1 MINVNQQMPSGKLHQ
16 RTDNDTITHQLPD
29 LFAGKK
35 VVLFAVPGA
44 FTPTCSDNHL
54 PSFIA
59 LADQIKA
66 KGVDEIICIAVND
79 VFVMKAWQDV
89 KNAEHI
95 TMLSDA
101 DGSYTRSLGLGVDM
115 EPLGGFRSR
124 RYAMIIDN
132 GTVVHLATEEAGE
145 LSVSGGE
152 SILQNL

>member
-1 MINVNQQMPSGKLHQ
+1 MINVNQKMPSGQLHQ
-16 RTDNDTITHQLPD
+16 RTDSDTITHQLPD

-54 PSFIA
+54 PSYIA

-66 KGVDEIICIAVND
+66 KGVDDIICIAVND
-79 VFVMKAWQDV
+79 VFVMKAWQDA

-101 DGSYTRSLGLGVDM
+101 DGSYTRSLGLGLDM
-115 EPLGGFRSR
+115 EPLGGYRSR

-132 GTVVHLATEEAGE
+132 GTVIHLAAEEAGE
-145 LSVSGGE
+145 LSVSDGE

>member
-1 MINVNQQMPSGKLHQ
+1 MINVNQQMPSGQLHQ
-16 RTDNDTITHQLPD
+16 FTGGDTITHQLPNI
-29 LFAGKK
+29 FADKK

-44 FTPTCSDNHL
+44 FTPTCSNNHL
-54 PSFIA
+54 PSFIT

-66 KGVDEIICIAVND
+66 KGVDEIICLAVND
-79 VFVMKAWQDV
+79 VFVMKAWQDA

-95 TMLSDA
+95 TMLADA
-101 DGSYTRSLGLGVDM
+101 DGSYTRALGLGQDM

-145 LSVSGGE
+145 LSVSDGE